1 MKNEY
6 EIKDLR
12 FKEIIMEKAARFF
25 LMESA
30 GKALITVTNVS
41 VSRDG
46 NYATIFLTCL
56 PDSAEPAV
64 LDFAKR
70 KRGDFKDFIKR
81 ESRLNRI
88 PFFDF
93 AIDTGERNRER
104 IDEITRNV

>member
-1 MKNEY
+1 MKNEF
-6 EIKDLR
+6 EIKDVR
-12 FKEIIMEKAARFF
+12 FKEIIREKAARFF

-30 GKALITVTNVS
+30 GNALITVTNVA

-46 NYATIFLTCL
+46 NYATIFITCL
-56 PDSAEPAV
+56 PEDAEPRV

-81 ESRLNRI
+81 ESKLNRI

-93 AIDTGERNRER
+93 AIDTGERNREK
-104 IDEITRNV
+104 IDQISKEI